1 MAEST
6 PITESTTTPDDETAN
21 PLQIES
27 VDEESRASEDTAGS
41 LLEAA
46 QGRPLRLPV
55 RAGAHRQ
62 TARAPYWFWLLGLLN
77 NACYVIIIAS
87 AKSIDAGG
95 VAVVYLVDIRPG
107 LAVKATAPYWFDL
120 VRNE

>member
-21 PLQIES
+21 PLQIER

-46 QGRPLRLPV
+46 QGRPLRL
-55 RAGAHRQ
+55 RS
-62 TARAPYWFWLLGLLN
+62 ARATSTDKFQERRTGSGSS
-77 NACYVIIIAS
+77 AC
-87 AKSIDAGG
+87 
-95 VAVVYLVDIRPG
+95 
-107 LAVKATAPYWFDL
+107 
-120 VRNE
+120 

>member
-6 PITESTTTPDDETAN
+6 PITESSTDADETAN
-21 PLQIES
+21 PLQIET

-55 RAGAHRQ
+55 
-62 TARAPYWFWLLGLLN
+62 
-77 NACYVIIIAS
+77 
-87 AKSIDAGG
+87 AGG
-95 VAVVYLVDIRPG
+95 RTPTDYKSSVLVLAPRP
-107 LAVKATAPYWFDL
+107 LK
-120 VRNE
+120 